1 VRDSGLVISLA
12 DADPYEIVG
21 EAVLVDYPLRLWDRQ
36 QDHTRELVREFT
48 LMLAGVRSGTT
59 HSPPER
65 LLELARTFDERFG
78 PLLESMNNVRQ
89 AELDAGRDR
98 MDWRVPLMRSTSA
111 ILEEVDEV
119 LLAVDEYCACG
130 EMLALSRPPG
140 RIAFLAWVTGEIRR
154 QLAGGAPVAWAGPF
168 D

>member
-1 VRDSGLVISLA
+1 MRDSGQVISLA

-36 QDHTRELVREFT
+36 QDHTRELLREFT
-48 LMLAGVRSGTT
+48 LMLAGARNGTT
-59 HSPPER
+59 HSPPAR

-78 PLLESMNNVRQ
+78 PLVESMNNARQ

-111 ILEEVDEV
+111 ILQQVDEV
-119 LLAVDEYCACG
+119 LLAVDEYCASG
-130 EMLALSRPPG
+130 EMLALSRSPEQ
-140 RIAFLAWVTGEIRR
+140 IAFYAWVMGELRR
-154 QLAGGAPVAWAGPF
+154 QLGGGPPVAWAGPF